1 MSRRPHTVALR
12 QAWRALT
19 RRSEPTGPR
28 DERGQS
34 MVEFILIVP
43 VAAMLLMIMLE
54 FGLAFNHRLTVGY
67 ASREGARIGAALA
80 HGGAQN
86 CTVPDP
92 ANVDQQI
99 IAAVQRILKSPGS
112 PIVMSD
118 VSSVRIYRADAAG
131 NQIGSL
137 VNVWTQTLGSG
148 PDLDPGPGVDRLDF
162 SQASVGWAAC
172 GRRNGF
178 QNGNDPDS
186 IGVQVI
192 YTYRLT
198 TPLRAVADLFGTA
211 GVSSTFAMPD
221 QTIMALNPTQ

>member
-1 MSRRPHTVALR
+1 MSRHQLRRQRASQDLPTRVA
-12 QAWRALT
+12 AD
-19 RRSEPTGPR
+19 R

-43 VAAMLLMIMLE
+43 LAAMLLMIMLE

-80 HGGAQN
+80 HGGALD
-86 CTVPDP
+86 CGTPDP
-92 ANVDQQI
+92 GGVDQQV

-118 VSSVRIYRADAAG
+118 VSSIRIYKSDAAG

-137 VNVWTQTLGSG
+137 VNVWNQTLGTG

-162 SQASVGWAAC
+162 SQVSVGWPAC
-172 GRRNGF
+172 GRKNGF
-178 QNGNDPDS
+178 TAGNDPDS
-186 IGVQVI
+186 IGVRVV

-198 TPLRAVADLFGTA
+198 TPLRAVVDLFGGA
-211 GVSSTFAMPD
+211 GVASTFAMPD